1 MTVMGTTREKIE
13 AGVAIAAVLAGGAAT
28 YVSMSSAAVAEEK
41 VAPVEKRVV
50 ELEKKQA
57 TNDAVLPRIDK
68 ALDEIKAEQ
77 RAMRDATDQ
86 ILREL
91 ARRRRENGGR

>member
-1 MTVMGTTREKIE
+1 MAALREKIE
-13 AGVAIAAVLAGGAAT
+13 AGIAVAAVLAGGAAT
-28 YVSMSSAAVAEEK
+28 YVSMSSSAIAEEK

-57 TNDAVLPRIDK
+57 TNDAVIPRIDK
-68 ALDEIKAEQ
+68 ALDEIKADQ
-77 RAMRDATDQ
+77 KAQRDATDQ

-91 ARRRRENGGR
+91 ARQRRSNGGR